1 VVYVGFVMFQKFYN
15 CSLGRFCT
23 SLYIS
28 RSGRLKLSLMLV
40 TDQLVVVV
48 DRLDRIVVSNTSHFL
63 LVILHDLLSLIMPA

>member
-1 VVYVGFVMFQKFYN
+1 
-15 CSLGRFCT
+15 
-23 SLYIS
+23 
-28 RSGRLKLSLMLV
+28 MLV